1 MKQFIPMNAIYVIS
15 RQYQGKTALTIINGT
30 TKPATMEVKRYK
42 EVIGSAARVKDV
54 PTGRYYDLSQDLQL
68 KPRQTLVL
76 SY

>member
-1 MKQFIPMNAIYVIS
+1 
-15 RQYQGKTALTIINGT
+15 
-30 TKPATMEVKRYK
+30 MEVKRYK